1 MVVPNMNNSFAIEKI
16 ENSVQITSG
25 EVVLQFP
32 INSLILVADATDVI
46 LLRTAGS
53 RKNVAELKWQ
63 WTGESTKAEAIAAIA
78 ELIFA

>member
-1 MVVPNMNNSFAIEKI
+1 MNNSFSIEKI

-25 EVVLQFP
+25 ETVLQFP
-32 INSLILVADATDVI
+32 INSLILVADASDII

-53 RKNVAELKWQ
+53 RKNVCELKWQ
-63 WTGESTKAEAIAAIA
+63 WTGESSKADAIASIA